1 MLVSVNY
8 ILGSESRGCDVSVWR
23 FPPPPFSDVCLY
35 ELNSSSVGFL
45 VLLFVYRFTMEFL
58 PV

>member
-8 ILGSESRGCDVSVWR
+8 TLGSESRGCDVSVWR
-23 FPPPPFSDVCLY
+23 FPPTLPSDVCLY

-45 VLLFVYRFTMEFL
+45 VLLFVLRFTMETL